1 MSGAAGAGAPSVS
14 FSFSR
19 PPVVAMATPPVTAWV
34 LLVKQGYTGHAVS
47 VSVTPSD
54 SVMSAIDAVCTRMSV
69 ELYVRAL
76 VKDAFSEDLVGIG
89 RTHIQLF
96 LSDETGIEA
105 STPTRNGSALKPN
118 KTLLS
123 EVLSRLNPT
132 GAGAGASFPD
142 PLYLLAV
149 AEGA

>member
-1 MSGAAGAGAPSVS
+1 
-14 FSFSR
+14 
-19 PPVVAMATPPVTAWV
+19 MATPPVTAWV

-54 SVMSAIDAVCTRMSV
+54 SVMSAIDAVFARMSV
-69 ELYVRAL
+69 ELN
-76 VKDAFSEDLVGIG
+76 GIG
-89 RTHIQLF
+89 VSQVMLF

>member
-1 MSGAAGAGAPSVS
+1 MSGAGAGAPSVS

-54 SVMSAIDAVCTRMSV
+54 SVMSAIDAVFARMSV
-69 ELYVRAL
+69 ELN
-76 VKDAFSEDLVGIG
+76 GIG
-89 RTHIQLF
+89 VSQVMLF

>member
-1 MSGAAGAGAPSVS
+1 MSGAAGAA
-14 FSFSR
+14 
-19 PPVVAMATPPVTAWV
+19 A
-34 LLVKQGYTGHAVS
+34 
-47 VSVTPSD
+47 SVTTWVMLLLNNTPVGSPVKVHGVTHSSD
-54 SVMSAIDAVCTRMSV
+54 VDD
-69 ELYVRAL
+69 VRAL

-89 RTHIQLF
+89 RAHIQLF

-118 KTLLS
+118 KTLLP